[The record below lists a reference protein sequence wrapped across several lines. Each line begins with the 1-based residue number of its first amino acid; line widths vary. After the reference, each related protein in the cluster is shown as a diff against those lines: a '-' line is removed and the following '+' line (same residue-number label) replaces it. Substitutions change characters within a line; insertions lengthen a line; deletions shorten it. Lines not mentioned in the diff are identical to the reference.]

1 MDFPRSKGSK
11 SLLFKN
17 VCVHLDVT
25 VNVCTWRGMRWGE
38 EPLQGLVAGGQN
50 QKYVAAIQSGTV
62 LLSRWLPRGKW
73 SLLTG
78 VPPASGH
85 M

>member
-11 SLLFKN
+11 SLLFKD
-17 VCVHLDVT
+17 VCVHLGVT
-25 VNVCTWRGMRWGE
+25 VNVCTWWGMRWGE
-38 EPLQGLVAGGQN
+38 EQLQDLGAGGQN
-50 QKYVAAIQSGTV
+50 QKCVAAIQSGAV

-85 M
+85 T